1 MYKPLL
7 RIFMNLK
14 TKREKNIWG
23 WGGQRVYYKYNTIIN
38 DVGFIIYAIINDS
51 VGFMIHV
58 IVNESA

>member
-1 MYKPLL
+1 
-7 RIFMNLK
+7 MNLK

-23 WGGQRVYYKYNTIIN
+23 WGGQRLYYKSNTIIN